1 MSRRKMQLQ
10 TKREKG
16 YQELFEEYI
25 RYCKMQKLSPDTIQ
39 TYYHHHRYFLNF
51 TGNDLQC
58 ADIDQNLIDAYKL
71 HLIEK
76 GLNGVSVNSYQHN
89 ISPVIKYGIKIGV
102 HFAYFFY
109 QCKRGRKNTGH
120 LHTRRIKNIAE
131 KAQPAKPVTSQSFE
145 IGRW

>member
-89 ISPVIKYGIKIGV
+89 ISPVIKYGIKLGYILPISFTSV
-102 HFAYFFY
+102 
-109 QCKRGRKNTGH
+109 KEE
-120 LHTRRIKNIAE
+120 E
-131 KAQPAKPVTSQSFE
+131 KIQDIYTQEELKILLKSPTAKPVTSQSFE